1 MVIKTTT
8 YYLKIAMNFIS
19 SKDTEEDRLMY
30 STSDIARFT
39 SYNDANEVVNELFQ
53 SRCSK

>member
-1 MVIKTTT
+1 
-8 YYLKIAMNFIS
+8 MNFIS